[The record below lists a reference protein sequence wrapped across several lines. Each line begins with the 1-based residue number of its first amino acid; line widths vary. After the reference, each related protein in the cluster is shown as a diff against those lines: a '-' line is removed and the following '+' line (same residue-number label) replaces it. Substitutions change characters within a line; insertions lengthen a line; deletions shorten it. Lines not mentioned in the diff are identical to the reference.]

1 MKYHINR
8 LAHRTMHLPILTIFV
23 LAGIS
28 DLLHTKNMAEI
39 GVGLGAMCM
48 EYFCRT
54 EYWFTGVE
62 LQPKSLY
69 YQIDFLSR
77 DRFPHSKQQYEAWD
91 QGTLSIEEEV
101 GPDPTMPWESEAT
114 LSQDVVE
121 AELGKMVDD
130 KEHELVVR
138 ARPT

>member
-1 MKYHINR
+1 
-8 LAHRTMHLPILTIFV
+8 MHLPILTIFV
-23 LAGIS
+23 FTGIS

-48 EYFCRT
+48 EIFCRT

-77 DRFPHSKQQYEAWD
+77 DRFPHSKQQYEAWG
-91 QGTLSIEEEV
+91 QAQYTGIQVEYN
-101 GPDPTMPWESEAT
+101 GIQINAT
-114 LSQDVVE
+114 RGYKLNTTREYKS
-121 AELGKMVDD
+121 
-130 KEHELVVR
+130 
-138 ARPT
+138 